1 MRYLLPFLL
10 LICSFSCF
18 AQTDYFLLKGKVL
31 SKDNFE
37 PIESCIIKANLYLT
51 FSKEGGSFE
60 ILVKDADTL
69 QLSIIG
75 YKKVNY
81 IVSKL
86 NTSPTILMTKDTFSL
101 KTINVKA
108 HAAEFELRNMLL
120 KELQVTGLQV
130 NKDAGI
136 KSEFPLSKIPPSAS
150 VMQPA
155 SFIYENV
162 FAPIQKRK
170 KKKPGPMPKGMS
182 VPVAK

>member
-1 MRYLLPFLL
+1 VRQLFFLFFL
-10 LICSFSCF
+10 TSSVLTR
-18 AQTDYFLLKGKVL
+18 AQSEYFLLKGKAL
-31 SKDNFE
+31 SKENFE
-37 PIESCIIKANLYLT
+37 PIESCIIKAKRYLT
-51 FSKEGGSFE
+51 FSKEGGNFE

-69 QLSIIG
+69 NLSIMG
-75 YKKVNY
+75 YKNVNY
-81 IVSKL
+81 VVSKL
-86 NTSPTILMTKDTFSL
+86 NMSPTILMIRDTFSL
-101 KTINVKA
+101 KTINIKA

-120 KELQVTGLQV
+120 KEIPDTDIHL
-130 NKDAGI
+130 NKNAGI
-136 KSEFPLSKIPPSAS
+136 RSKFPISKIPPPAS